1 MDGTESQHS
10 PLVVLGGGP
19 GGYPA
24 AFMAADAGH
33 EVTLVDDG
41 AVPGGTCLRHGCIP
55 SKALLHVAKVIG
67 EASEASA
74 AGVVFG
80 KPNIDLDRLRAWKDE
95 VIASLG
101 GGVGQLAGARSVR
114 LVVARGRLV
123 DDHTLELSTATGQ
136 SSRLGFDRLILAT
149 GSRPVWP
156 PPLVVD
162 SPLVMDSAAALELPD
177 VPERMLVV
185 GGGYIGLEMGTV
197 YAALG
202 SRVTVVEMAAA
213 LLPGV
218 DGDLVRPLSRRLAER
233 FESIRLRTS
242 VESLSVEN
250 GRVTAVMVDDEQGR
264 ETESFDRV
272 LVAVGRRPNSEGLGL
287 DAAGVEV
294 GPVGEV
300 VVDADGRTTCEHI
313 LAVGDV
319 CGGAM
324 LAHRATRDARRVVAT
339 LNGTGSGGPTA
350 ADMLVPAVAFTD
362 PEVAWCGLTETD
374 ARATGRQILVSRV
387 PWAASGRAQASRCP
401 DGLTKLVLDPES
413 GEVLGAGLVGAGAG
427 ELIAEAVL
435 AISQGLTAEELAA
448 AIHPHPTLSE
458 TISEAAEHAAG
469 RAVHIL
475 PRRRRER

>member
-1 MDGTESQHS
+1 MDTKQLQHS

-33 EVTLVDDG
+33 DVTLVDDG
-41 AVPGGTCLRHGCIP
+41 AVPGGTCLRNGCIP
-55 SKALLHVAKVIG
+55 SKALLHVARVIT
-67 EASEASA
+67 EAAEVSA
-74 AGVVFG
+74 AGVRFA
-80 KPNIDLDRLRAWKDE
+80 KPAIDLERLRAWKDE

-101 GGVGQLAGARSVR
+101 GGVGQLAAARSVR
-114 LVVARGRLV
+114 TVVARGALL
-123 DDHTLELSTATGQ
+123 DDHTLELTATDGQ
-136 SSRLGFDRLILAT
+136 SSRLSFDQMILAT
-149 GSRPVWP
+149 GSLPVRPSSLAVE
-156 PPLVVD
+156 
-162 SPLVMDSAAALELPD
+162 SPLVMGSAEALGLPD
-177 VPERMLVV
+177 VPERLLVV

-202 SRVTVVEMAAA
+202 SRVTVVEMSGS

-218 DGDLVRPLSRRLAER
+218 DGDLVRPLGRSLAER
-233 FESIRLRTS
+233 FESINLNTS
-242 VESLSVEN
+242 VERLSLED
-250 GRVTAVMVDDEQGR
+250 GRVSAVMVSEEHGAD
-264 ETESFDRV
+264 TECFDRV

-287 DAAGVEV
+287 EAAGVRV
-294 GPVGEV
+294 GAKGEV
-300 VVDADGRTTCEHI
+300 VVDAVGRTSCDHI

-324 LAHRATRDARRVVAT
+324 LAHRATRDARRVISA
-339 LNGTGSGGPTA
+339 LGEAGPETNSP

-374 ARATGRQILVSRV
+374 ARGAGQKVLVSRF
-387 PWAASGRAQASRCP
+387 PWAASGRAQASGRP
-401 DGLTKLVLDPES
+401 DGLTKLVIDPET
-413 GEVLGAGLVGAGAG
+413 GCVLGAGVVGVGAG

-435 AISQGLTAEELAA
+435 AISQRLTAEELAA

-458 TISEAAEHAAG
+458 TICEAAEHASG
-469 RAVHIL
+469 RAVHML

>member
-1 MDGTESQHS
+1 MDTKQLQHS

-33 EVTLVDDG
+33 DVTLVDDG
-41 AVPGGTCLRHGCIP
+41 AVPGGTCLRNGCIP
-55 SKALLHVAKVIG
+55 SKALLHVARVIT
-67 EASEASA
+67 EAAEVSA
-74 AGVVFG
+74 AGVRFA
-80 KPNIDLDRLRAWKDE
+80 KPDIDLERLRAWKDE

-101 GGVGQLAGARSVR
+101 GGVGQLAAARSVR
-114 LVVARGRLV
+114 TVVARGALL
-123 DDHTLELSTATGQ
+123 DDHTLELTAPDGE
-136 SSRLGFDRLILAT
+136 SSRLSFDQLILAT
-149 GSRPVWP
+149 GSLPVWP
-156 PPLVVD
+156 SSLAVE
-162 SPLVMDSAAALELPD
+162 SPLVMDSAEALGLPD
-177 VPERMLVV
+177 VPERLLVV

-202 SRVTVVEMAAA
+202 ARVTVVEMAGS

-218 DGDLVRPLSRRLAER
+218 DGDLVRPLSRSLAER
-233 FESIRLRTS
+233 FESIRLNTS
-242 VESLSVEN
+242 VERLSLED
-250 GRVTAVMVDDEQGR
+250 GRVSAVMVSEEHGSA
-264 ETESFDRV
+264 TEVFDRV
-272 LVAVGRRPNSEGLGL
+272 LVAVGRRPNSAGLGL
-287 DAAGVEV
+287 EAAGVRV
-294 GPVGEV
+294 GAKGEV
-300 VVDADGRTTCEHI
+300 VVDAVGRTSCDRV

-324 LAHRATRDARRVVAT
+324 LAHRATRDARRVISA
-339 LNGTGSGGPTA
+339 LSETGAETETP

-374 ARATGRQILVSRV
+374 ARGAGQKVLVSRFS
-387 PWAASGRAQASRCP
+387 WAASGRAQASGRP
-401 DGLTKLVLDPES
+401 DGLTKLVIDPET
-413 GEVLGAGLVGAGAG
+413 GRVLGAGVVGVGAG

-458 TISEAAEHAAG
+458 TICEAAEHALG
-469 RAVHIL
+469 RAVHVL